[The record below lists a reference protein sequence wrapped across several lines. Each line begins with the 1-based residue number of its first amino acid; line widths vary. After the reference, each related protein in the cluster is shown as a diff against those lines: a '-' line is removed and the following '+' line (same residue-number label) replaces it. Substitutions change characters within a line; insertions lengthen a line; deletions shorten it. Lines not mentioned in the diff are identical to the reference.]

1 MAVNAECLHFAH
13 LIITFSTFPFE
24 QNWFHRKRKYRSV
37 ELRLTLP
44 LPYTMPSKQTMVY
57 FQNSKYL

>member
-24 QNWFHRKRKYRSV
+24 KNWFHRIRKYRSV
-37 ELRLTLP
+37 ELQLILP
-44 LPYTMPSKQTMVY
+44 LPLPFPRLK
-57 FQNSKYL
+57 